1 MGTSSHR
8 SPWPRAH
15 PGAATALLLPLVLL
29 ASCTDAPV
37 VEPGKSAAWTLV
49 LPASFGFKGAVAG
62 TPQADALGEA
72 FDRVDRFRLVVRRA
86 NADEVVA
93 DVVIEVEPGRDVYN
107 LSASVPAV
115 VPGEQFVVVI
125 IAMQGGTVLFESD
138 PVTVTSVPEGAT
150 GTGES
155 PQIELRYAGP
165 GADAAEIV
173 VAPGVLVLA
182 PGGEGGVVA
191 TVRTTSGAVLAG
203 VPIAWTT
210 GDASVASVSEG
221 GELTAGAQGA
231 TAFTATTPTGLSASG
246 WAYVVGG
253 QLAFSQGGRIRV
265 RGAAGGAVDDLGV
278 GRSPSYLPGSGTLV
292 WSAGGRVVVD
302 GRAVTDGGWPSV
314 SPDRTKLA
322 VERSGRVWFTN
333 LDGSNP
339 TEGPAGTTP
348 VWMANGSHLAVG
360 GGSVQRVR
368 ADGSDRST
376 LAGGAA
382 SLPALGPGGRIAVV
396 SGDALEVDGQGRLLG
411 GVSGRPAWSPSGAW
425 LVVPAGGELV
435 LVDASGAAPPASLGL
450 AGATDP
456 AWRGSAPSASPASPA
471 IRALEPEPAIPGGEV
486 RLVGSG
492 FDWIIPTNNRVFFP
506 GADGPVEGDVLA
518 ATPGTLTALMPAT
531 TVAGTIRVRT
541 PQGEATVGFEPLA
554 GSIRVR
560 VQSGEEPVAGVP
572 VVVRQ
577 DASEVAKIATDAR
590 GEASFALPPGDY
602 GVGIGA
608 TPGYRIDSPNPVA
621 VRLSFAVSEV
631 AFRLVPVPARVT
643 IEPEAPV
650 HVPIGTTVNV
660 RARAFDAAGNELTDF
675 TSVSW
680 GGSSRLEVSGKGLS
694 GQLTGVEL
702 SRRPGDAG
710 FAVALNGERFR
721 FGATVTAFIE
731 GTVIIDESGESRPA
745 RGRTVFLT
753 DDDVRALAE
762 TETDRN
768 GRYRFA
774 RLLARTYRVH
784 VDPPNSFDV
793 DPVERRMAVSRNRR
807 NQDFVLSPI
816 GGGGGPLRPTVML
829 CGFSNRDVTTFFP
842 QGTTFDLVA
851 GCAPDD
857 NVQAL
862 LVSRTYLSAVAS
874 MP

>member
-1 MGTSSHR
+1 M
-8 SPWPRAH
+8 
-15 PGAATALLLPLVLL
+15 
-29 ASCTDAPV
+29 
-37 VEPGKSAAWTLV
+37 VE
-49 LPASFGFKGAVAG
+49 
-62 TPQADALGEA
+62 
-72 FDRVDRFRLVVRRA
+72 
-86 NADEVVA
+86 
-93 DVVIEVEPGRDVYN
+93 
-107 LSASVPAV
+107 
-115 VPGEQFVVVI
+115 
-125 IAMQGGTVLFESD
+125 
-138 PVTVTSVPEGAT
+138 
-150 GTGES
+150 
-155 PQIELRYAGP
+155 
-165 GADAAEIV
+165 
-173 VAPGVLVLA
+173 
-182 PGGEGGVVA
+182 
-191 TVRTTSGAVLAG
+191 
-203 VPIAWTT
+203 
-210 GDASVASVSEG
+210 
-221 GELTAGAQGA
+221 
-231 TAFTATTPTGLSASG
+231 
-246 WAYVVGG
+246 
-253 QLAFSQGGRIRV
+253 
-265 RGAAGGAVDDLGV
+265 
-278 GRSPSYLPGSGTLV
+278 
-292 WSAGGRVVVD
+292 D

-541 PQGEATVGFEPLA
+541 PQGEATVGFQPLA

-774 RLLARTYRVH
+774 RLLARTLPRPRRPAQQLRRRPRRAPHGRQPQPQEPGLRALAHRRWWRPAAADRDALRLLEPRRDH
-784 VDPPNSFDV
+784 VLPARHDLRS
-793 DPVERRMAVSRNRR
+793 RRR
-807 NQDFVLSPI
+807 
-816 GGGGGPLRPTVML
+816 LRP
-829 CGFSNRDVTTFFP
+829 RRQRP
-842 QGTTFDLVA
+842 GTPGL
-851 GCAPDD
+851 
-857 NVQAL
+857 
-862 LVSRTYLSAVAS
+862 RTYLSAGGINAVTIQAYLDGGGIVITEYNISDDVWNAAFATNISLGRRESGGCTDVIPSVVQFTPGDPFWQDNVFQALPYSSVGCGYAVGNYPGITPILGWTSTAVALGYRDS
-874 MP
+874 GAGRVWAADFDWQDTNTTGPAYAYTEQLMGYMITHRADP